1 MILAR
6 YNCSSVTEGYQ
17 AHSRRTVDCISF
29 TGIPHT
35 NVGVLIATGFL
46 LNNNCLLSSDAN
58 RSFWSEVVCSFS
70 SPKKRGIPSKSQ
82 TQTCGSSQTQANTE
96 LQLAKAHLQRNP
108 LSQTNEETK
117 DFVFPPHVTLAFQS
131 VAPPLIS

>member
-17 AHSRRTVDCISF
+17 DHSRRTVNCISF
-29 TGIPHT
+29 TGIPCT
-35 NVGVLIATGFL
+35 NFGVLIATGFL

-58 RSFWSEVVCSFS
+58 RSFCSEVVCSFS

-96 LQLAKAHLQRNP
+96 LQLAKPIFREIPYRKQMRKQKILYSH
-108 LSQTNEETK
+108 
-117 DFVFPPHVTLAFQS
+117 HM
-131 VAPPLIS
+131 